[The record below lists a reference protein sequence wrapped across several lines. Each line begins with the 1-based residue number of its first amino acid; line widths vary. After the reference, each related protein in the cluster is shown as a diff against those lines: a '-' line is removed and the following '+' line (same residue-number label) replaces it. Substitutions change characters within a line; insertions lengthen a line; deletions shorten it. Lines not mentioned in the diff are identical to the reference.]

1 MIPHGVQIFL
11 AVEPVDMRCGFNR
24 LSGIAREH
32 LGYDPRCGAMFV
44 FDGKRKHAV
53 KILFFDGSG
62 ICLFYKRLDKARF
75 RIPEVSEGD
84 PRQVE
89 LEESELDALLDGVE
103 VVADRR
109 KKRLV
114 H

>member
-1 MIPHGVQIFL
+1 MIPAGVQIFL
-11 AVEPVDMRCGFNR
+11 AAQPVDMRCGFNR

-44 FDGKRKHAV
+44 FYGKRKHAV

-62 ICLFYKRLDKARF
+62 ICLYYKRLDQGRF
-75 RIPEVSEGD
+75 RIPQIDDGASTEIELD
-84 PRQVE
+84 EAE
-89 LEESELDALLDGVE
+89 LEVLLEGVE
-103 VVADRR
+103 VVARR
-109 KKRLV
+109 RRPPV